1 MKIKAKLITCF
12 SAICI
17 GCMLIA
23 MLCVLGRTRQSFIA
37 MNDSGAETTA
47 EYYAASI
54 QTWLEQ
60 KTAIIDSAVAYME
73 SLNSM
78 DEAAVID
85 YLEALINATE
95 GAVDVFAAFTDG
107 TFLDGSRL
115 ELGADW
121 DYTGYPWY
129 TQALETDK
137 KIFCEPYRD
146 GSVDQMVLPS
156 SRQFTCKDGSVGV
169 IGMSLQLQTMFEM
182 VESIA
187 NTSDGSYVFITDNNG
202 NILMH
207 PNKDFMPS
215 SEKISSVHE
224 VLEGA
229 YLDAL
234 KDRSAITV
242 DYDGVKRYLATVSSN
257 IGNVIVATPTSIYY
271 GELNHL
277 LATFLITMVIAAIVA
292 AIVVAL
298 YSGSITK
305 PIVAMQQEIIQLKE
319 LKLHMK
325 YETENNRE
333 RQDEIGVM
341 ESAIKDLRS
350 CLNEIVR
357 QLIHASDTLRE
368 QFSMVHTSVENSVSN
383 NHSVKETVNQITFAI
398 QEVAQQTQDAN
409 GNFICFADEL
419 SQVAVRMEHMNK
431 TAAAAIHQ
439 CQDGVKTVELLSQ
452 KIVQSQE
459 MQKIT
464 YGTVNNLSKKSVSIN
479 GISKTISE
487 IASQTTLLA
496 LNASIEAARAGDA
509 GRGFAVVAEEIGT
522 LATQTVSATGNIN
535 QIISEI
541 QADIQNVSSQI
552 NQIQETMTDCMGT
565 MGDTQ
570 GVFQK
575 ISNNI
580 SGMGTDIG
588 KLENAVGSLNH
599 NKDGIAEKFSNI
611 SSGTE
616 ELTSA
621 SQNVD
626 EQMESQNTQINRI
639 NQSMAELN
647 TVVKHLNNIIDQFYV

>member
-215 SEKISSVHE
+215 SEKISSVQE

-242 DYDGVKRYLATVSSN
+242 DYDGVKRYLATVPSN
-257 IGNVIVATPTSIYY
+257 IGNVIVATPTSVYY

-292 AIVVAL
+292 AIVVSL
-298 YSGSITK
+298 YSGNITK

-325 YETENNRE
+325 YETENNR
-333 RQDEIGVM
+333 
-341 ESAIKDLRS
+341 
-350 CLNEIVR
+350 
-357 QLIHASDTLRE
+357 
-368 QFSMVHTSVENSVSN
+368 
-383 NHSVKETVNQITFAI
+383 
-398 QEVAQQTQDAN
+398 
-409 GNFICFADEL
+409 
-419 SQVAVRMEHMNK
+419 
-431 TAAAAIHQ
+431 
-439 CQDGVKTVELLSQ
+439 
-452 KIVQSQE
+452 
-459 MQKIT
+459 
-464 YGTVNNLSKKSVSIN
+464 
-479 GISKTISE
+479 
-487 IASQTTLLA
+487 
-496 LNASIEAARAGDA
+496 
-509 GRGFAVVAEEIGT
+509 
-522 LATQTVSATGNIN
+522 
-535 QIISEI
+535 
-541 QADIQNVSSQI
+541 
-552 NQIQETMTDCMGT
+552 
-565 MGDTQ
+565 
-570 GVFQK
+570 
-575 ISNNI
+575 
-580 SGMGTDIG
+580 
-588 KLENAVGSLNH
+588 
-599 NKDGIAEKFSNI
+599 
-611 SSGTE
+611 
-616 ELTSA
+616 
-621 SQNVD
+621 
-626 EQMESQNTQINRI
+626 
-639 NQSMAELN
+639 
-647 TVVKHLNNIIDQFYV
+647 